1 MALPVTIEPPLLDEM
16 VDYIQGS
23 SWLCA
28 SELEPLVGDS
38 WLSLYTTSKARVS
51 LWVSFSTS
59 TYSRT
64 HAPPLSPVHREWD
77 HPIA

>member
-1 MALPVTIEPPLLDEM
+1 MLMALPVTIEPPLLDEM

-38 WLSLYTTSKARVS
+38 W
-51 LWVSFSTS
+51 
-59 TYSRT
+59 
-64 HAPPLSPVHREWD
+64 
-77 HPIA
+77 